1 MIDEEDLYRFDS
13 MFVVTEKTRAKRV
26 VEHQVQPLSDELE
39 EKGFKS
45 NDLLFLLSFFFFA

>member
-45 NDLLFLLSFFFFA
+45 NDLLFLLFFA